1 MRRRDVMAMSVGA
14 FVASAFGVRALG
26 DALSTTGVPEDE
38 ALSRRYDRERRFVA
52 TRFGRIA
59 YVERGAGPVALF
71 LHGFP
76 LNSFQWRGVIQQLS
90 GERRCVAPDAM
101 GLGCTEVAPGQSVA
115 PGAQADMLIAFL
127 ESLAIDRV
135 DLITNDSGGAIAQI
149 FLSRYPERVRTL
161 LLTNCDV
168 EIQSPPAAL
177 LPVIKWAHAGLYPEL
192 YLEPWLE
199 DKSVARSRTAAGLG
213 GMCYTDPAHPTDAA
227 IEQYLRPLV
236 ASAER
241 KALVNRYLIALE
253 TNPLEGLEPVLG
265 VSKVPTRIVWGMA
278 DTIFSKDNPD
288 YLAQILPRVTGI
300 RRIPEGKLFSPR
312 STQASSRKRR
322 ACSGLRAVRK
332 SELGR
337 KWRRTDDDPGWDQ
350 PVAGA

>member
-1 MRRRDVMAMSVGA
+1 MHRREFLEGMLGAAAVGTLEA
-14 FVASAFGVRALG
+14 PSTARSPVSRPRGEIGAADWTAS
-26 DALSTTGVPEDE
+26 
-38 ALSRRYDRERRFVA
+38 RRFVA
-52 TRFGRIA
+52 TPAGRVA
-59 YVERGAGPVALF
+59 CVERGSGDAALF

-76 LNSFQWRGVIQQLS
+76 LSGFQWRGVMEQLS
-90 GERRCVAPDAM
+90 RERCCIAPDAM
-101 GLGCTEVAPGQSVA
+101 GLGHTEVDSTQRLA
-115 PGAQADMLIAFL
+115 PGAQAEMLLAFL

-135 DLITNDSGGAIAQI
+135 DLIANDSGGAIAQL

-177 LPVIKWAHAGLYPEL
+177 LPVIKWAHTGLYPEL

-253 TNPLEGLEPVLG
+253 TNPLEGMESVLS
-265 VSKVPTRIVWGMA
+265 VSMVPTRIVWGMA

-300 RRIPEGKLFSPR
+300 RRIPEGKLFFPEEYPGVIAEEARMLWSESSP
-312 STQASSRKRR
+312 
-322 ACSGLRAVRK
+322 
-332 SELGR
+332 
-337 KWRRTDDDPGWDQ
+337 
-350 PVAGA
+350 